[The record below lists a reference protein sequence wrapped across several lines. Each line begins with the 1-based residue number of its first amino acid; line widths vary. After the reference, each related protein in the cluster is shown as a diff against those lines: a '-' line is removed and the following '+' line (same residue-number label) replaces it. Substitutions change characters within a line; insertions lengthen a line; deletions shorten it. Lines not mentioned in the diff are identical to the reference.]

1 MLHNHNGRYRRTFT
15 ALAIPAAAV
24 AVSLG
29 AVSAASAVATT
40 AGFTASQTVSNRDD
54 SGTNSNGTTNNW
66 AKDSFT
72 RTTTLF
78 GHGIV
83 ANTYCPGIA
92 IGACH
97 FITGKITDKG
107 TFTTVVGDAVP
118 GQGSLNGAPAPLI
131 GTAVTGPM
139 AGALNYSFYA
149 NVPLTKASA
158 SNAPSS
164 ITGDTPSTGQ
174 WPEQFFPAGTQF
186 WDSTGATGG
195 NEYLGY
201 GAWGW
206 TYTASLGS
214 DPACPNVSGRWIDAS
229 GNNSGANAVD
239 GNILAPDAAH
249 C

>member
-1 MLHNHNGRYRRTFT
+1 MFHHHKGRYRRTFA

-29 AVSAASAVATT
+29 VVSAASAGTST
-40 AGFTASQTVSNRDD
+40 FTASQSVSSRDD
-54 SGTNSNGTTNNW
+54 SGTNSNGTTSNW
-66 AKDSFT
+66 AMDNFT
-72 RTTTLF
+72 RTTTLT

-83 ANTYCPGIA
+83 ANTHCPGIA

-97 FITGKITDKG
+97 LISGKIADKG

-118 GQGSLNGAPAPLI
+118 GQGSLNGAAAPLI

-139 AGALNYSFYA
+139 TGTLNYSFYSSQA
-149 NVPLTKASA
+149 VASA
-158 SNAPSS
+158 SAGNAPSS
-164 ITGDTPSTGQ
+164 VSGDTPTTGQ

-186 WDSTGATGG
+186 WDSSGTTGG
-195 NEYLGY
+195 SEYLGA
-201 GAWGW
+201 GSWGW
-206 TYTASLGS
+206 TYTAPLGS

-239 GNILAPDAAH
+239 GNILAPDASH